1 MQYNLSLLERAPCL
15 VAFLPWAC
23 GESVSLC
30 GSVPGVRCD
39 RGAAGNRES
48 CVVEQPESRSPLGV
62 GFALASRITTVG
74 MAFALPPAI
83 GFVVDRWLGTTL
95 VATLIGVLLGFVAGV
110 LQTVRMAQQLSP
122 GPVRRRPDRDDRT
135 DRPT

>member
-1 MQYNLSLLERAPCL
+1 M
-15 VAFLPWAC
+15 
-23 GESVSLC
+23 
-30 GSVPGVRCD
+30 
-39 RGAAGNRES
+39 
-48 CVVEQPESRSPLGV
+48 VEQPESQSPLGV

-74 MAFALPPAI
+74 IAFALPPAI

-95 VATLIGVLLGFVAGV
+95 VATLIGVLLGFVAGI

-122 GPVRRRPDRDDRT
+122 GPARRRPARDDRT

>member
-1 MQYNLSLLERAPCL
+1 MQYNLSVLERPPCL
-15 VAFLPWAC
+15 GVFSPRAC
-23 GESVSLC
+23 GESA
-30 GSVPGVRCD
+30 GRFGGIPGVRRD
-39 RGAAGNRES
+39 RGAAGDRES

-95 VATLIGVLLGFVAGV
+95 VATLIGALLGFVAGI

-122 GPVRRRPDRDDRT
+122 GPARRRPDRDDRT